1 MESTKT
7 SKGRGTS
14 ELIVQLITA
23 AAVLAGIY
31 FVTVELRQGREIS
44 TVEMIHKRII
54 TNIEHDSKAYGENIS
69 DTLAKACA
77 NTQTLTGSEQTQ
89 LHYYFQN
96 KMRFVFYAYA
106 EAELG
111 SFGDGI
117 GSVQNWQGRSLSYV
131 NDVLSYPVGK
141 RWLETHTFWQDKKI
155 AQIDPKVAWV
165 QSLKGIPPYGSSC
178 DHRKKLV
185 IPSV

>member
-1 MESTKT
+1 MENTKT
-7 SKGRGTS
+7 SKGRGTL
-14 ELIVQLITA
+14 ELIVELITA

-31 FVTVELRQGREIS
+31 LVMVELRQGREIS

-111 SFGDGI
+111 SFGGRAP
-117 GSVQNWQGRSLSYV
+117 GKCQGTHSSIRACLRQFCNPNS
-131 NDVLSYPVGK
+131 K
-141 RWLETHTFWQDKKI
+141 RGHYRRAATAARGEERGGRHQHACL
-155 AQIDPKVAWV
+155 
-165 QSLKGIPPYGSSC
+165 G
-178 DHRKKLV
+178 
-185 IPSV
+185 